1 MKCTELET
9 LISSWADGEADA
21 VQADFARRHVLTCQD
36 CAARHSAL
44 LALREGVRAEVP
56 RYRAPAALRAR
67 VRRAAEASAKP
78 ARAPWKPLRERLPW
92 IGGGALAGCLGTILA
107 WSVGTTIM
115 ASRASDEVA
124 VAAVSMHTAASIG
137 GHVIDVA
144 SSDRHTVKPWLAAR
158 LDYSPPVLDLAAE
171 GFPLIGGR
179 VDHLQGQRVAALV
192 YQHGQHSIDVFVR
205 PLGSRVES
213 VPLRTVRGFHVVRAN
228 GATMEW
234 IAVSDVETDALSA
247 LVTRLARED
256 VAQ

>member
-9 LISSWADGEADA
+9 LISAWADGEADA
-21 VQADFARRHVLTCQD
+21 VQADFAQRHVLTCPE

-44 LALREGVRAEVP
+44 LALRERVRAEVP

-67 VRRAAEASAKP
+67 VRRAAAASAKP
-78 ARAPWKPLRERLPW
+78 ARMPWQPLRERWPW

-107 WSVGTTIM
+107 WSVGTTFM
-115 ASRASDEVA
+115 ASRANDEVA

-158 LDYSPPVLDLAAE
+158 LDYSPPVLDLAPE

-192 YQHGQHSIDVFVR
+192 YRHGQHSIDVFVR
-205 PLGSRVES
+205 PLGAHVAPAS
-213 VPLRTVRGFHVVRAN
+213 LRTVRGFHVVRAG

-234 IAVSDVETDALSA
+234 IAVSDVEADALSA
-247 LVTRLARED
+247 LVTQLARED

>member
-9 LISSWADGEADA
+9 LISAWADGEADA
-21 VQADFARRHVLTCQD
+21 VQADFAQRHVLTCPE
-36 CAARHSAL
+36 CAARHHAV
-44 LALREGVRAEVP
+44 LALRERVRAEVP
-56 RYRAPAALRAR
+56 RYRASASLRAR
-67 VRRAAEASAKP
+67 VRRAVEKP
-78 ARAPWKPLRERLPW
+78 AEPARMPLRALRDRWPW
-92 IGGGALAGCLGTILA
+92 MGAGALAGCLGTILA
-107 WSVGTTIM
+107 WSVGTTIV
-115 ASRASDEVA
+115 ASRAGDELA

-137 GHVIDVA
+137 GHVIDVV

-192 YQHGQHSIDVFVR
+192 YRHGQHSIDVFVR
-205 PLGSRVES
+205 PLGARVDP
-213 VPLRTVRGFHVVRAN
+213 VPLRTVRGFHVVRAS

-234 IAVSDVETDALSA
+234 IAVSDVEIDALST

-256 VAQ
+256 VPQ